1 MTKKRKAKK
10 GAIVRSPRPKS
21 KEIDI
26 FDDPLEVRGVFDFD
40 SDTIGLGMRNSQ
52 VDAQVQ
58 IRGAIGF
65 LFDNLL

>member
-1 MTKKRKAKK
+1 MAKKRKAKK

-26 FDDPLEVRGVFDFD
+26 FDDPLEIRAVLDFD
-40 SDTIGLGMRNSQ
+40 SDAIGLGMRNSQ
-52 VDAQVQ
+52 VDTQIQ